1 MENVNNYKGIQVYK
15 NRSNKELFSLAS
27 ESNYQTTKS
36 FLENSLAIKKKK
48 TEIPMYKPVYLCLSI
63 LQLSKIVMYEF

>member
-36 FLENSLAIKKKK
+36 FLENSLAIKEKK
-48 TEIPMYKPVYLCLSI
+48 TEIPMY
-63 LQLSKIVMYEF
+63 